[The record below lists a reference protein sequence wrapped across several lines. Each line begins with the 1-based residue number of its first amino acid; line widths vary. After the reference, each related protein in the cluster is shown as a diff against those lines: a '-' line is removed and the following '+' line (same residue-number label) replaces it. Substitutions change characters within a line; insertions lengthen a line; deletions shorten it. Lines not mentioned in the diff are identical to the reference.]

1 VILSGV
7 GSSFTWVVGAAGAV
21 VIAHASAMATWG
33 VHDVTTALIVDMTA
47 GLLATSIIANA
58 NGDPIPALLTY
69 VGGAV
74 LIALFSSGWVR
85 VGIAVYLS
93 VFTLVTL
100 VMINDGDLTVV
111 IGDFIGSLFVVV
123 LIIALTSVITARLT
137 EVEAARAQTIGV
149 VSHELRNH
157 LAGIVGATELVRDPD
172 SGLDEAETNEFLQLA
187 YQQAVEA
194 GEVIDDLL
202 IASRAERGVL
212 DALPEL
218 VDLVPL
224 TGTVIQRT
232 SVESGAILSDFPDD
246 PVWAV
251 ADPLRYKQIMR
262 NLLTNAFRYGGDA
275 IRVSLAT
282 LGDTVSVVVADN
294 GEGVDPSDET
304 AIFQPYRGGKSIEQ
318 VPGST
323 GLGLWIARSLA
334 HKMGGNVSYRRQ
346 SGQTVFE
353 LTLPAGPVP
362 DVVDDPAWL
371 STSSAH

>member
-1 VILSGV
+1 
-7 GSSFTWVVGAAGAV
+7 
-21 VIAHASAMATWG
+21 MATWG
-33 VHDVTTALIVDMTA
+33 VRDVTTALIVDMTA